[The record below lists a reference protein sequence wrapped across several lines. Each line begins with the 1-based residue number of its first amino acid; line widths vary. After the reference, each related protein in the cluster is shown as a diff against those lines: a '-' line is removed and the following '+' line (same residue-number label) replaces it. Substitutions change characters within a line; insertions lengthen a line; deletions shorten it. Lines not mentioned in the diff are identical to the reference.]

1 MRTSFAETRNDPRA
15 VLYTR
20 CTIDLGARTSRVEDV
35 PCRNL
40 EEVLGGFGRTFQML
54 AERAVSNAYSPENPL
69 IVTTGVLTG
78 STVMTGLRTYFSAYS
93 PLKVSNKGLP
103 SAFWAT
109 GSGKFGSKFRWTGM
123 DELVLEGRASEP
135 VMIVLRPG
143 EQGPVIELK
152 PAEDLRG
159 LECHQKIMR
168 LQREYPDAHFA
179 VIGPGGENYENCYY
193 GAVALSTEN
202 QLKSGDDKC
211 RFAGR
216 GGMGSVMGYKN
227 VLAIV
232 AQAPDQLG
240 KLSPL
245 VRDLNKEIA
254 TGPGSRKLRE
264 KNKGGL
270 GGTWANYDILE
281 KFDMVPQNN
290 FRPKGDGKDKLMMRD
305 AVEPNFAIK
314 AESCFRCGINCHKNV
329 YDKSPDGS
337 RGRFRAKFDYEAVNL
352 LATNIG
358 IHDPD
363 QNADLIIMCD
373 SLGMDNVSMPTTLAY
388 VLDYNERHPDKPI
401 LNGATF
407 GDFEKVRELI
417 EATGRGQCPEIGRG
431 VKRLSEKLGET
442 GYAMHAKG
450 VEYAA
455 YQPDSNP
462 GYPWTIAGTHMSF
475 GTYLLY
481 ALEKDPSLEYWT
493 KAITERAMLIVRDD
507 MLGVCKFSFLSPD
520 NAAALVKEAI
530 GFELTGQELLAATRR
545 AYFRALWLERRQ
557 GFQRADYTMPDEVF
571 DRPNDKLG
579 IPSFVTRE
587 FFAELSERVWAVFDK
602 EIAAIAPPANAASAL
617 AGNPK

>member
-1 MRTSFAETRNDPRA
+1 MRTSFQEAHNDPRA
-15 VLYTR
+15 VFYSR
-20 CTIDLGARTSRVEDV
+20 CTIDLGTRTNRIEDV
-35 PCRNL
+35 PCRNV
-40 EEVLGGFGRTFQML
+40 EDVLGGFGRSFQML
-54 AERAVSNAYSPENPL
+54 AERTVTAAYSPENPL

-78 STVMTGLRTYFSAYS
+78 STVMTALRAYFSAYS

-103 SAFWAT
+103 AAFWAT
-109 GSGKFGSKFRWTGM
+109 GSGKFGSKLRWTGL

-135 VMIVLRPG
+135 VMIVVRHSP
-143 EQGPVIELK
+143 QGPTVEIK
-152 PAEDLRG
+152 PAGELLG
-159 LECHQKIMR
+159 LKCHQKIMR
-168 LQREYPDAHFA
+168 LRDQYPDAHFA
-179 VIGPGGENYENCYY
+179 VIGPGGENYQNCYY

-232 AQAPDQLG
+232 AQAPDRLG
-240 KLSPL
+240 KLAPA
-245 VRDLNKEIA
+245 VRDINKEIA

-281 KFDMVPQNN
+281 KFYMVPQNN
-290 FRPKGDGKDKLMMRD
+290 FRPKGDDKAKLMMRD
-305 AVEPNFAIK
+305 AVEPQFVIR

-329 YDKSPDGS
+329 YDKNPDGT
-337 RGRFRAKFDYEAVNL
+337 RGRFRAKFDYEPVNL
-352 LATNIG
+352 LSTNIG
-358 IHDPD
+358 IDNPE
-363 QNADLIIMCD
+363 QNADLIIAVD
-373 SLGMDNVSMPTTLAY
+373 GLGMDSVSLGTTISY
-388 VLDYNERHPDKPI
+388 VLEYNERHPDKPI
-401 LNGATF
+401 LNGATY
-407 GDFEKVRELI
+407 GDFEKVKELV
-417 EATGRGQCPEIGRG
+417 EATGRGHCPEIGQG

-475 GTYLLY
+475 ATYLLY
-481 ALEKDPSLEYWT
+481 ALEKDPSLDYWT

-507 MLGVCKFSFLSPD
+507 MLGICKFSFLSAD

-530 GFELTGQELLAATRR
+530 GFEVTGQEIVAATRR
-545 AYFRALWLERRQ
+545 AFMRGLWLERRQ
-557 GFQRADYTMPDEVF
+557 GFERAEYTMPDEVL
-571 DRPNDKLG
+571 DRPNDKVALA
-579 IPSFVTRE
+579 PFVTRE
-587 FFAELSERVWAVFDK
+587 FFNELSERVWAVFDK
-602 EIAAIAPPANAASAL
+602 EMAAFS
-617 AGNPK
+617 